1 LTTKLK
7 VAIITP
13 GSFPIPSPNSSSVE
27 TVVESLTAVLSKE
40 VDFTIFGKK
49 TKELHRKE
57 KRGDITYI
65 RFKKRYLNRVMEE
78 LQKVKYDIIQIE
90 NRPKFVSTIR
100 QLFPDAQIW
109 LSLHSTKYISNPH
122 INREELFRELSFS
135 DKIIVNSHFLKKYLT
150 TKSNE
155 HDYKIFVNHLGVDTM
170 QFQSKWQSPP
180 LRQVQEIKKML
191 NLGGHYHLLYVG
203 RLRKMKGVEML
214 LKAIPKVVKKHPTIR
229 LTIVGSAFYGSNRKT
244 GYVNHLYQLAEG
256 VSEHVKFV
264 PFIPHN
270 QIHFWFQAA
279 DIVIVPSIGKEA
291 FGLVNIEA
299 MACGNPIIA
308 TNIGGMPEIIQ
319 HGYTGFLIN
328 PEDAENQLAAFLDK
342 LLSNPSLIKEMG
354 ENCVLNVLKHFT
366 WERSAHRLLEQY
378 LQIKS

>member
-1 LTTKLK
+1 MAIKLK

-27 TVVESLTAVLSKE
+27 TVVERLTAALKNE

-49 TKELHRKE
+49 SKELHRKE
-57 KRGDITYI
+57 KRGNITYI
-65 RFKKRYLNRVMEE
+65 RFKKRYLSRVMEE
-78 LQKVKYDIIQIE
+78 LQKVEYDIIQVE
-90 NRPKFVSTIR
+90 NRPKFVLPIR

-109 LSLHSTKYISNPH
+109 LSLHSTKFISNPH

-135 DKIIVNSHFLKKYLT
+135 DKIMVNSHFLKRYLT
-150 TKSNE
+150 NMSNE
-155 HDYKIFVNHLGVDTM
+155 HDYKIYVNHLGVDTR

-180 LRQVQEIKKML
+180 LPQVEKIKKLL
-191 NLGGHYHLLYVG
+191 NLEGQYHLLYVG
-203 RLRKMKGVEML
+203 RLRKIKGVEML
-214 LKAIPKVVKKHPTIR
+214 LKALPKVVKKHPNVR
-229 LTIVGSAFYGSNRKT
+229 LTIVGNAFYGSNRKT
-244 GYVNHLYQLAEG
+244 RYVNHLYQLAEM

-264 PFIPHN
+264 PFIPHD

-279 DIVIVPSIGKEA
+279 DIVIVPSIGNEA

-299 MACGNPIIA
+299 MACGIPVIA

-328 PEDAENQLAAFLDK
+328 PEDGVNELAAYLDQ
-342 LLSNPSLIKEMG
+342 LLSNPPLIKKMG
-354 ENCVLNVLKHFT
+354 ENCVMNVLKNFT
-366 WERSAHRLLEQY
+366 WERSAHRLLQQY
-378 LQIKS
+378 LQIRS